1 MKNVHLKTLLQ
12 DSDRCKA
19 LVASQDGIYLDYCR
33 QSIHVD
39 TMVCSI
45 LVFAS
50 LVLLFCFVFIQKD
63 MLFELAGAAGL
74 DEKRAHMA
82 SGKHINETED
92 RAGTLQSSFRSFLFL
107 LFFLF
112 F

>member
-1 MKNVHLKTLLQ
+1 MLCINYVLVVISDSTHWKRLEEHAKVMKNVHLKTLLQ

-45 LVFAS
+45 L
-50 LVLLFCFVFIQKD
+50 
-63 MLFELAGAAGL
+63 
-74 DEKRAHMA
+74 
-82 SGKHINETED
+82 
-92 RAGTLQSSFRSFLFL
+92 SFRSSRAY
-107 LFFLF
+107 FFLF
-112 F
+112 SFKRTCCLN